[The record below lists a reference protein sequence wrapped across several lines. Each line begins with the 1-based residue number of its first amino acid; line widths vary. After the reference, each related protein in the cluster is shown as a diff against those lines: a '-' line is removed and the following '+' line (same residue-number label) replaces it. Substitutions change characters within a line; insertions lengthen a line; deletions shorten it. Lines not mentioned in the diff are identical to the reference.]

1 MTTNSATLFDG
12 PMDPTDFLD
21 YVGEFE
27 VVLEAGEEIQPG
39 FTVSPTTEG
48 AALGFEI
55 STTFVPSLETGN
67 KNVLFWTQVNAA
79 NQADAV
85 FSNDGVTIP
94 VEITVTTTLSRRYQR
109 TFLVRVK
116 QL

>member
-1 MTTNSATLFDG
+1 MTTNSATIIEG

-21 YVGEFE
+21 YVGEFGP
-27 VVLEAGEEIQPG
+27 VLETNEEIQAG

-48 AALGFEI
+48 VALGFLI
-55 STTFVPSLETGN
+55 STTFAPTLEPGN
-67 KNVLFWTQVNAA
+67 KNVLFWTEVNPV

-94 VEITVTTTLSRRYQR
+94 VEVTVTTNLSRRYQR
-109 TFLVRVK
+109 TFLITVK